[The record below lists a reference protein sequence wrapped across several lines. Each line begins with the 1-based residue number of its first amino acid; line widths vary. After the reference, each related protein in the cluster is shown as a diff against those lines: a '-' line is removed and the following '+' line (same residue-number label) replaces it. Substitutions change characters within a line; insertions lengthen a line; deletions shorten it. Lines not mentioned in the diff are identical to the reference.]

1 MPSEQQNKYTPT
13 PACDDTPPGEITLL
27 PPVKTRLLGVNAVIL
42 ILFFN
47 VSGGPLGA
55 EQIISSVGP
64 AVGLLGLLIFP
75 LVWGVPS
82 ALVTAELS
90 TAFAENGGYSIWVT
104 SAFGR
109 FWGVQESYWSWVS
122 GVVDNAIYPVLVF
135 NTAQALFNGAGLA
148 AGASDDDDVYDPF
161 SAWRNCD
168 HIMSCVGAYLAKVG
182 IMLIFAIPNL
192 YSLKH
197 LERGLLW
204 GSIFLMAPFLLL
216 SIMAI
221 PKADVSFWVQSK
233 SYADMDL
240 DLFLSVLYWNF
251 SGFDC
256 VSTFAGEVEN
266 PGKAY
271 PRALFLSMPLLVL
284 TYLIPLSMA
293 SAVPSTHWEN
303 WSDGDFSLIAK
314 EIGGSWLGMW
324 IVVSTI
330 IGSWGL
336 FVSELLED
344 SYQLLGMAE
353 MGLVSKV
360 FAKRHPV
367 HDTPWHAI
375 VFQLLIIGVL
385 VAFNFNAIIAIDNFF
400 SVISSL
406 LEFAAAVKLR
416 HSRPDMLR
424 PYKAPFSDVGL
435 LVFLLMPSLL
445 GLYIIWLQ
453 LSGGSIFSI
462 IIIAVALAIGPM
474 LAYCAGDL
482 EESVNLVA
490 TNSTPGGHTPR
501 FTGAAESVVDG
512 DVAVPRSRPRPIS
525 SERSVRHSIDGA
537 MEMMGG
543 GAHTHEAGAAARFPA
558 SI

>member
-1 MPSEQQNKYTPT
+1 MSTDSNSKYTPT
-13 PACDDTPPGEITLL
+13 PACDDTPPGQLGLL
-27 PPVKTRLLGVNAVIL
+27 PAVKPRLLGVNAVIL

-64 AVGLLGLLIFP
+64 AAGLLGLLIFP
-75 LVWGVPS
+75 LLWGVPS

-104 SAFGR
+104 AAFGR

-135 NTAQALFNGAGLA
+135 NTAQALFNGAGLTA
-148 AGASDDDDVYDPF
+148 AGSDDDDVYDPF
-161 SAWRNCD
+161 SAWRNCEQL
-168 HIMSCVGAYLAKVG
+168 MNCVGTYLAKVG
-182 IMLIFAIPNL
+182 IMLVFAIPNL

-204 GSIFLMAPFLLL
+204 GSIFLMAPFLLM

-221 PKADVSFWVQSK
+221 PKMDLSIWTQSK
-233 SYADMDL
+233 KYADMDIN
-240 DLFLSVLYWNF
+240 LFLSVLYWNF

-256 VSTFAGEVEN
+256 VSTFAGEVED
-266 PGKAY
+266 PGRAY

-284 TYLIPLSMA
+284 TYLIPLSMTC
-293 SAVPSTHWEN
+293 AVPGTHWDQ
-303 WSDGDFSLIAK
+303 WSDGDFSQIAQ
-314 EIGGSWLGMW
+314 EIGGTWLGLW
-324 IVVSTI
+324 IVISTI

-353 MGLVSKV
+353 MGLVWKG
-360 FAKRHPV
+360 FAKRHPK
-367 HDTPWHAI
+367 HDTPWNAI
-375 VFQLLIIGVL
+375 FFQLIIIAVL

-400 SVISSL
+400 SVCSSL

-416 HSRPDMLR
+416 HSRPNMPR
-424 PYKAPFSDVGL
+424 PYKAPFSDTGL
-435 LVFLLMPSLL
+435 LVFLLMPSLV
-445 GLYIIWLQ
+445 GLYIIYLQ
-453 LSGGSIFSI
+453 FSGGSTFSI
-462 IIIAVALAIGPM
+462 VIVLVALAFGPV
-474 LAYCAGDL
+474 LTFFAGDL
-482 EESVNLVA
+482 DESTNLVP
-490 TNSTPGGHTPR
+490 TQTSGSTPR
-501 FTGAAESVVDG
+501 FTGTAESVVDATPG
-512 DVAVPRSRPRPIS
+512 ASDARPRSVS
-525 SERSVRHSIDGA
+525 SEMKAHRSAAVDFERH
-537 MEMMGG
+537 GG
-543 GAHTHEAGAAARFPA
+543 RDEGTEGSSMLSA